1 MWKRGRCLAGLVAS
15 LLMTS
20 SLGGCLTLAAIQRAN
35 EEREV
40 SQRLHAGAVEQSWF
54 EREGFPLSGNVE
66 VKTPTIVATPDGS
79 RPVEPETLTCE
90 GLSARLIPDTPHHR
104 WVLEHR
110 FGFALEPGGEWRSG
124 VPGLHR
130 WAWPESPAYVQD
142 VECGSGGVF
151 SFPKIP
157 DGRYFFMAGLNSP
170 SYDSASRVDFVLK
183 PVVVSGG
190 RRRPQLIVVMEYGAV
205 SRPSKK

>member
-1 MWKRGRCLAGLVAS
+1 MLKRGWRLAGLAAS
-15 LLMTS
+15 LLITS
-20 SLGGCLTLAAIQRAN
+20 PLGGCLTMAAIQRAN
-35 EEREV
+35 EERDV

-54 EREGFPLSGNVE
+54 AHEGFPLSGKVE
-66 VKTPTIVATPDGS
+66 VKTPTIIATPEGS
-79 RPVEPETLTCE
+79 RPVEAETLTCE

-110 FGFALEPGGEWRSG
+110 LGFALEPGGEWRSG

-142 VECGSGGVF
+142 VECGPGGVF

-157 DGRYFFMAGLNSP
+157 DGRYFLMAGLNSP
-170 SYDSASRVDFVLK
+170 TYDSASRVDFVLK

-190 RRRPQLIVVMEYGAV
+190 HRRPQLIVVLEYGAV
-205 SRPSKK
+205 SRRPQK